1 MGVTVTILGSG
12 SAGNCTLI
20 ETETT
25 ALLIDVGLSGR
36 QINDRLAQ
44 LGRHLTDLDAIVLTH
59 EHGDHTRALPVLC
72 KQHRL
77 PVYANRLTAEAITD
91 ELQSELLIAWHL
103 FTSGTPFSIGD
114 LVIEPFPVPH
124 DACDPVNFLI
134 RHQSHAIG
142 ILTDLGHVTR
152 LVVERVRA
160 ANLLILEANHDVRLL
175 QNDTAR
181 PWSIKQRIL
190 SRHGHLSNEAAASL
204 AGEIAGEHLHHVF
217 LAHLSRDCNR
227 PELATRAVGEQL
239 YRRGARH
246 IRLTVATQDAPTTPV
261 TLGT

>member
-1 MGVTVTILGSG
+1 MGTCVTVLGSG
-12 SAGNCTLI
+12 SAGNATLI
-20 ETETT
+20 ETDSTSI
-25 ALLIDVGLSGR
+25 LIDVGLTAR
-36 QINDRLAQ
+36 QISNRLAKV
-44 LGRHLTDLDAIVLTH
+44 GRKLEDVDAIVLTH
-59 EHGDHTRALPVLC
+59 EHGDHTRALPLLC
-72 KQHRL
+72 KQHHL
-77 PVYANRLTAEAITD
+77 PVYANRLTAEAITE
-91 ELQSELLIAWHL
+91 ELKPLPPISWHL
-103 FTSGTPFSIGD
+103 FTNGAPFSIGD
-114 LVIEPFPVPH
+114 LLIEPFPVPH